1 MNEWKNKKQNIYH
14 ADLNVILMVENVTRI
29 KTGVTINVS
38 VSVKIKKKKH
48 RECVKMIILEILPQ
62 AVVKMVNM

>member
-14 ADLNVILMVENVTRI
+14 ADLNVILMVENVTQI

-38 VSVKIKKKKH
+38 VSVKIKKKSIVSVWKWLYLKSCH
-48 RECVKMIILEILPQ
+48 KQLW
-62 AVVKMVNM
+62 KW